1 MPGRD
6 EPTHRAYQV
15 VKRKG
20 QDPFWNNIGVAFTN
34 SDGKGFTV
42 YLQALPAPIVNDEG
56 QAVYKIVL
64 REPQDDDEGDRERGR
79 DQSRTDA
86 RSQNQN
92 GSRGQR
98 GQDQTG
104 RSNRRR

>member
-20 QDPFWNNIGVAFTN
+20 QDPYWNNIGVAFTN

-64 REPQDDDEGDRERGR
+64 REPQDDDEGERGR
-79 DQSRTDA
+79 DESRADT
-86 RSQNQN
+86 RRQNQG
-92 GSRGQR
+92 GSRNHR